1 MDPKQKVIYSLIDRF
16 VKKNT
21 REERTVGFLTKALG
35 IEAREMISL
44 VGAGGKT
51 TLMFRLA
58 KELFLSRKNVVTTTT
73 TKILEPTGEETNFL
87 FIDLDEEKIKDFV
100 RHHLDQYHH
109 ITVACERVGSG
120 KLKGISPNL
129 VKELWSLRE
138 IETIIIEADG
148 AAGRPVKA
156 PRDGEPVIP
165 SNTTLVVAILGVDGM
180 ERELNEGNVFQPERV
195 SKMTGIPM
203 GERMKGE
210 ALALLVTHPEG
221 LFKGAPSS
229 SRVVV
234 FLNKVDIPSGV
245 EKGRNIS
252 QKIFEKRHPQIER
265 IVLGQ
270 LKKEPPVVEVI
281 FP

>member
-1 MDPKQKVIYSLIDRF
+1 MDPKQKVIYSLIERF
-16 VKKNT
+16 VKRTT
-21 REERTVGFLTKALG
+21 REERTVGFLTEALG
-35 IEAREMISL
+35 IEAKEVISL

-73 TKILEPTGEETNFL
+73 TKILEPIIEETNFL
-87 FIDLDEEKIKDFV
+87 FIDSDEEKIKDFV
-100 RHHLDQYHH
+100 RHHLDRYHH
-109 ITVACERVGSG
+109 ITVACDRVGSE
-120 KLKGISPNL
+120 KLKGVSPNL
-129 VKELWSLRE
+129 VNELWSLRE
-138 IETIIIEADG
+138 IDTIIVEADG
-148 AAGRPVKA
+148 AAGRPIKA
-156 PRDGEPVIP
+156 PREGEPVIP
-165 SNTTLVVAILGVDGM
+165 SSTTLVVAILGVDGM
-180 ERELNEGNVFQPERV
+180 ERELNEENVFQPERV

-210 ALALLVTHPEG
+210 AMALLVTHPEG
-221 LFKGAPSS
+221 IFKGAPSS

-245 EKGRNIS
+245 EKGKDIS
-252 QKIFEKRHPQIER
+252 QRIFKKRHPQIER

>member
-1 MDPKQKVIYSLIDRF
+1 MDPKQKVIYSLIERF
-16 VKKNT
+16 VKKT
-21 REERTVGFLTKALG
+21 PREEKTVSFLTDALG
-35 IEAREMISL
+35 IEAKEVISL

-58 KELFLSRKNVVTTTT
+58 KELFLSKKNVVTTTT

-87 FIDLDEEKIKDFV
+87 FIDPEEVKIRDFV
-100 RHHLDQYHH
+100 QHHLDQYHH

-129 VKELWSLRE
+129 VKELWGLRG
-138 IETIIIEADG
+138 IDTVIVEADG
-148 AAGRPVKA
+148 AAGRSLKA
-156 PRDGEPVIP
+156 PREEEPVIP
-165 SNTTLVVAILGVDGM
+165 PSTTLVVAILGVDGM
-180 ERELNEGNVFQPERV
+180 ERELNEENVFQPERV
-195 SKMTGIPM
+195 SKMTGIPI

-210 ALALLVTHPEG
+210 AIALLVTHPEG

-234 FLNKVDIPSGV
+234 FLNKVDIPSGM
-245 EKGRNIS
+245 EKGKDIS

>member
-1 MDPKQKVIYSLIDRF
+1 MNPNQKVIYSLIERL
-16 VKKNT
+16 VK
-21 REERTVGFLTKALG
+21 RTSRRDKPIGFLTEALG
-35 IEAREMISL
+35 IEAKEVISL

-58 KELFLSRKNVVTTTT
+58 KELVMSGKRVVTTTT
-73 TKILEPTGEETNFL
+73 TKILEPTCEETNFL
-87 FIDLDEEKIKDFV
+87 FIDSDEEKIKDFV
-100 RHHLDQYHH
+100 QHRLDQYHH
-109 ITVACERVGSG
+109 ITVAYERVGSG

-129 VKELWSLRE
+129 VKELWSSRGMD
-138 IETIIIEADG
+138 TIIVEADG

-156 PRDGEPVIP
+156 PREGEPVIP
-165 SNTTLVVAILGVDGM
+165 SSTTLVIAILGVDGM
-180 ERELNEGNVFQPERV
+180 ERELNEENVFQPERV
-195 SKMTGIPM
+195 SKMTGIPI

-210 ALALLVTHPEG
+210 AMALLVTHPEG

-245 EKGRNIS
+245 EKGRDIS
-252 QKIFEKRHPQIER
+252 QRIFEKRHPQIER